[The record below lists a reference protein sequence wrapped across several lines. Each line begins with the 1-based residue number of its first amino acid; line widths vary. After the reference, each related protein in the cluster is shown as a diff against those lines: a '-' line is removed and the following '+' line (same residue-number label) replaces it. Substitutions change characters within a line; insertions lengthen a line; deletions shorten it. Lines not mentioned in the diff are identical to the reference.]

1 MRNWADGPLDLQTER
16 YLLRP
21 LTARDAGGLLAHF
34 GDPEVTEFMDI
45 EPLRTLS
52 QAQAVVAWAG
62 GLLAQGGGVRW
73 GVRAR
78 DGQRLIGT
86 CGFNALELERGR
98 RGELAYD
105 LAVAFWGQGVMRE
118 VLPAV
123 LEFGFGRIGLRRI
136 EAMVTDG
143 NVRSTGL
150 LERLGFQCEGRLRD
164 HGYWK
169 GRFWDQ
175 LIYARL
181 AS

>member
-1 MRNWADGPLDLQTER
+1 MSWADGPLDLETDR
-16 YLLRP
+16 FVLRP
-21 LTARDAGGLLAHF
+21 LTPRDAGGLLAHF
-34 GDPEVTEFMDI
+34 RDPEVIEFMDI
-45 EPLRTLS
+45 EPLRTLGE
-52 QAQAVVAWAG
+52 AQAVVGWASD
-62 GLLAQGGGVRW
+62 LLAQGRGIRW
-73 GVRAR
+73 GVRAQE
-78 DGQRLIGT
+78 GQRLIGT

-123 LEFGFGRIGLRRI
+123 VAFGFERIGLRRI

-143 NVRSTGL
+143 NVRSRRL
-150 LERLGFQCEGRLRD
+150 LERLGFACEGRLRD
-164 HGYWK
+164 HAFWK

>member
-1 MRNWADGPLDLQTER
+1 MGWADGPLELATDR
-16 YLLRP
+16 FVLRP

-45 EPLRTLS
+45 DPLRTLGE
-52 QAQAVVAWAG
+52 AQAVVAWAA
-62 GLLAQGGGVRW
+62 GLLARGGGIRW
-73 GVRAR
+73 GVRAK

-105 LAVAFWGQGVMRE
+105 LAVAFWGQGVMSE

-123 LEFGFGRIGLRRI
+123 LAFGYGSVGLRRI

-143 NVRSTGL
+143 NGRSTRL
-150 LERLGFQCEGRLRD
+150 LERLGFACEGRLRD
-164 HGYWK
+164 HAYWK

-175 LIYARL
+175 LIYAKL

>member
-1 MRNWADGPLDLQTER
+1 MGWADGALELETDR
-16 YLLRP
+16 FVLRP

-34 GDPEVTEFMDI
+34 GDPQVTEFMDI
-45 EPLRTLS
+45 EPLRTLGE
-52 QAQAVVAWAG
+52 AEAVIAWAG
-62 GLLAQGGGVRW
+62 GLVAQGRGIRW
-73 GVRAR
+73 GVWSK

-98 RGELAYD
+98 RGEVAYD
-105 LAVAFWGQGVMRE
+105 LAAAFWGQGVMRQ

-123 LEFGFGRIGLRRI
+123 LAFGFERIGLRRI

-143 NVRSTGL
+143 NVRSTRL
-150 LERLGFQCEGRLRD
+150 LERLDFACEGRLRD
-164 HGYWK
+164 HAYWK
-169 GRFWDQ
+169 GQFWDQ